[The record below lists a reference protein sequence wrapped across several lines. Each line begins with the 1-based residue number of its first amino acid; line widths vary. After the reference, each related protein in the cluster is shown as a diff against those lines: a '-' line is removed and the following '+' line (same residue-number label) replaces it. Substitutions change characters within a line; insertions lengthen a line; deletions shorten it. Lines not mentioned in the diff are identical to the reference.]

1 MEGDNVQEKGDVRVV
16 VDDLISRM
24 TLEEKIG
31 QLVQYDGQPVIPPVP
46 GEKAPAEINPETVH
60 PDGLMLIEKG
70 QLGTVLNTWGPR
82 ADLLQHAAVEKSR
95 LHIPLLFGTDV
106 IHGYRTIFPL
116 PLAMA
121 SSFDPELIEQVAHT
135 AGSEAATG
143 GTKWVYSPMVDI
155 VRDARWGRVA
165 ESSGEDPY
173 LGSALARAY
182 VHGYQGKDLADP
194 ESVAVSVKHFA
205 AYGGAEA
212 GRDYNTVDI
221 SDITLRQ
228 VYLQP
233 YKAAVEAGAATMMTA
248 FNALNGVPSS
258 VNPYLMTKILRDEWH
273 FDGFVVSDFGSI
285 GETIK
290 HGVALDGATA
300 ARKAINAGVEVDMMS
315 HLYDKELPAL
325 VKSGK
330 VSQAT
335 LDEAVRR
342 VLRVKFALGLFEHP
356 YTRPGAEV
364 TAAVPEHRP
373 IARKAAASAAVIVP
387 NWACPSGRG
396 GATSGTCKSWI
407 IQPSYQPLSLLM
419 TNNGEMSVNTSINA
433 FG

>member
-1 MEGDNVQEKGDVRVV
+1 
-16 VDDLISRM
+16 
-24 TLEEKIG
+24 
-31 QLVQYDGQPVIPPVP
+31 
-46 GEKAPAEINPETVH
+46 
-60 PDGLMLIEKG
+60 
-70 QLGTVLNTWGPR
+70 
-82 ADLLQHAAVEKSR
+82 
-95 LHIPLLFGTDV
+95 
-106 IHGYRTIFPL
+106 
-116 PLAMA
+116 
-121 SSFDPELIEQVAHT
+121 
-135 AGSEAATG
+135 
-143 GTKWVYSPMVDI
+143 MVDI

-182 VHGYQGKDLADP
+182 VHGYQGKDLSDP

-315 HLYDKELPAL
+315 HLYDRELPTL

-356 YTRPGAEV
+356 YTRPGGEV
-364 TAAVPEHRP
+364 TAAVPEHAYSERESTRGRAWKPARLVAPNAPAVASKRSSASFSWSSVICFCIFCACLTMSSKLFIRP
-373 IARKAAASAAVIVP
+373 PAPTCDR
-387 NWACPSGRG
+387 WGR
-396 GATSGTCKSWI
+396 
-407 IQPSYQPLSLLM
+407 
-419 TNNGEMSVNTSINA
+419 
-433 FG
+433 